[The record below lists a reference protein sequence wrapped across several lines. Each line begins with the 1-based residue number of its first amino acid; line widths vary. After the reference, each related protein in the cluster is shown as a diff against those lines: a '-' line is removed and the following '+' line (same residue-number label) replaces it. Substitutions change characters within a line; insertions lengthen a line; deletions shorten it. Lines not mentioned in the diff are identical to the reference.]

1 MWLCRAGP
9 WNHFIDSYVLLKCSE
24 SCIIFVLCIYIY
36 SSPRKDLVLAQILC
50 YGNKFALLWLS
61 YTILRQKTRTT
72 TSVFQIS
79 FCFLCCNC
87 KVKLSLS
94 NASFSILSHKKYR
107 TIVYNH
113 YVLCMYMYVSIGRKL
128 FCWSWKFNLH
138 LASMIWLSEFLVEK
152 RIPQAIKSIF
162 NFIWCFDV

>member
-1 MWLCRAGP
+1 MKIHKYLKLCVFYHIMWLCRAGP
-9 WNHFIDSYVLLKCSE
+9 WSHFIDSYVLLKCSE

-50 YGNKFALLWLS
+50 YGNKFALLWPS
-61 YTILRQKTRTT
+61 YITLRQKTRTT

-79 FCFLCCNC
+79 FCFWCCNC

-94 NASFSILSHKKYR
+94 KSSFSNLSHKKYR

-113 YVLCMYMYVSIGRKL
+113 YVLCMYR
-128 FCWSWKFNLH
+128 
-138 LASMIWLSEFLVEK
+138 
-152 RIPQAIKSIF
+152 
-162 NFIWCFDV
+162 